1 MEYLRRA
8 ELVSGVG
15 ASGMALLG
23 IVMAFLI
30 PIRSNT
36 VSTYQHG
43 QFLGS
48 TQQNVWFV
56 QELGL
61 ARSAAILATLLA
73 LAVVVTIAV
82 LLHCSQRLPVDLAAL
97 WAATLLLVGTVYV
110 TSTWT
115 SYLFWPTA
123 LVSVVAALAASIY
136 QILASRPPR
145 RPTPL
150 DKSQDPSQS
159 RSQDTGL

>member
-1 MEYLRRA
+1 
-8 ELVSGVG
+8 
-15 ASGMALLG
+15 MALLG
-23 IVMAFLI
+23 IVMAFLL
-30 PIRSNT
+30 PIRSDT
-36 VSTYQHG
+36 VTTYQNG
-43 QFLGS
+43 QFLGR

-82 LLHCSQRLPVDLAAL
+82 ILHCSQRLPVDLAAL
-97 WAATLLLVGTVYV
+97 WAATLLLIGTVYV

-115 SYLFWPTA
+115 TYLFWPTA
-123 LVSVVAALAASIY
+123 LVATVAALAASVY
-136 QILASRPPR
+136 QILGSRPPR

-159 RSQDTGL
+159 RTRDNGL